1 MIFKASIKTAENILA
16 TEKRLRVAVINSHP
30 IQYFAPLYAY
40 INHTTDVE
48 LIALYLSNFSIRG
61 AKDAGFGI
69 DVKWD
74 IDLLAGYPHRFV
86 GSRAATREL
95 GGFTSIVAP
104 ELWKLIRRARFDAV
118 IVHGYAIAANHVAI
132 AAARSVSTPVLMRC
146 ETHQLLRR
154 NRSHGVKS
162 IIVRGL
168 FGQCAAFL
176 AIGSANADYY
186 RALGIEGKK
195 IFLMPYC
202 VDNERFAN
210 ASVMSPDERRSR
222 RTALGVGDERPILLF
237 SGKYLARKHPD
248 KLIEASRILA
258 ADGLTFHLAMVG
270 SGELERHLRGLVAKY
285 KLSNV
290 SFHGFVNQAE
300 LPKVYA
306 ACDVFVLPS
315 QNEPWGL
322 AVNEAMACGLPV
334 VTTAEV
340 GSARDLID
348 EGGSGSTSPTV
359 GPKDLART
367 LRPLIQD
374 SAHRHR
380 LASAA
385 RTRISKWGYE
395 QATHGLLA
403 ALAFVSTR

>member
-1 MIFKASIKTAENILA
+1 
-16 TEKRLRVAVINSHP
+16 VINSHP

-40 INHTTDVE
+40 INRATDIE
-48 LIALYLSNFSIRG
+48 LIALYLSDLSIRG
-61 AKDAGFGI
+61 AKDAGFGVA
-69 DVKWD
+69 VKWD
-74 IDLLAGYPHRFV
+74 IDLLAGYPYQFV

-104 ELWKLIRRARFDAV
+104 ELWYLIRRARFDAV
-118 IVHGYAIAANHVAI
+118 IVHGYAIAANHLAI

-154 NRSHGVKS
+154 NRARGLKS
-162 IIVRGL
+162 ILVRGL

-186 RALGIEGKK
+186 RALGIDNEK
-195 IFLMPYC
+195 IFMMPYC
-202 VDNERFAN
+202 VDNARFAT
-210 ASVMSPDERRSR
+210 ASEMMPEERRTR
-222 RTALGVGDERPILLF
+222 RAAFGVGDDRPILLF
-237 SGKYLARKHPD
+237 SGKYLTRKHPD
-248 KLIEASRILA
+248 KLIEAARILV

-270 SGELERHLRGLVAKY
+270 SGELEGHLRRLVAEY
-285 KLSNV
+285 NLPNV

-300 LPKVYA
+300 LPKIYA

-315 QNEPWGL
+315 ENEPWGL

-348 EGGSGSTSPTV
+348 VRRSGITSPTAS
-359 GPKDLART
+359 PEDLART
-367 LRPLIQD
+367 LRPIVRD
-374 SAHRHR
+374 DAHRQT
-380 LASAA
+380 LASGA
-385 RTRISKWGYE
+385 RARIAQWSYE
-395 QATHGLLA
+395 EATGGLLA
-403 ALAFVSTR
+403 ALAFVSRR